1 MPMHK
6 PTRVTDEISQQ
17 FNDGFLDLYSV
28 TDAAPPGY
36 QPRPTLSKKDR
47 LLFSEQRLGINRLY
61 LSRQNQA
68 EILRVLRVQ
77 RRPASPQDV
86 VRTHDGCWY
95 SIDAVQS
102 VKGVYP
108 PCVDIS
114 LKALK
119 QEYEGLIENA
129 VV

>member
-6 PTRVTDEISQQ
+6 PTRKTNEISQQ
-17 FNDGFLDLYSV
+17 FNDGYLDVYSV

-36 QPRPTLSKKDR
+36 QPMPKLAKKDH

-68 EILRVLRVQ
+68 EILRVLRVH
-77 RRPASPQDV
+77 RRPVSSQDV

-102 VKGVYP
+102 VMDAYP

-114 LKALK
+114 LKAVK

-129 VV
+129 LV